1 MERHRKVWINERMLG
16 FLILSIFKE
25 LKKLKSL

>member
-1 MERHRKVWINERMLG
+1 MGRDRKVWIDERMLG

-25 LKKLKSL
+25 LKRLKSL